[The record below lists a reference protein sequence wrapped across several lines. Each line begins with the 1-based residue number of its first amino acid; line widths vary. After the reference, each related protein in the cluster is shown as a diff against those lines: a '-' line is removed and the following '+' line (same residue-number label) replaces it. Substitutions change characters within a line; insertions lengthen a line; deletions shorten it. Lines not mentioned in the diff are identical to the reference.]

1 MDKEIEEIKKKRLQE
16 LTNALNKEK
25 TEQKMDY
32 PGKPVEVTDGN
43 FVETIKNY
51 PVVVVDCW
59 AQWCAP
65 CHMIAPTIEQMA
77 NDLSGKVVFGKLNV
91 DHSRA
96 TAAKFNIMGI
106 PTLLIFKN
114 GQLVDQVVGVVPREH
129 IEAKLQTNLD

>member
-129 IEAKLQTNLD
+129 IEAKLQTHLD